1 MYQTAKYP
9 PILKRAIILNDELSS
24 PPLIAMLLLTSVSA
38 EEVVVTSNADLDDC
52 TDDDDDDAVVA
63 RTIGF
68 KSNGACLVAEAVVAS
83 SRATARMVG
92 ERMTI
97 LKRRI

>member
-52 TDDDDDDAVVA
+52 TDDDDDDVVA

>member
-52 TDDDDDDAVVA
+52 TDDDDDVVVA